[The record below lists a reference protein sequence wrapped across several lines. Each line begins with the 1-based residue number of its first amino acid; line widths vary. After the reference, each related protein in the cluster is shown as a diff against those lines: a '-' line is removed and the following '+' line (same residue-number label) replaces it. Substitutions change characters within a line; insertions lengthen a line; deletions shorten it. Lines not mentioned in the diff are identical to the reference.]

1 MKFLY
6 TRHELDEAI
15 HNALVEQDR
24 KRYVEEQYSRIEKEI
39 MRLKDTVGELDSRLF
54 NAEMFMRR
62 HECNC
67 RKPDPTATVNE
78 AVNDG

>member
-15 HNALVEQDR
+15 HNALVERDKQ
-24 KRYVEEQYSRIEKEI
+24 QYMEDQYRRIEKEI
-39 MRLKDTVGELDSRLF
+39 RRLKDTVGELESRLF

-67 RKPDPTATVNE
+67 KAPK
-78 AVNDG
+78 NDELDSKTCDG